1 MPSKAES
8 KQARP
13 RRSSRTGSAS
23 SRTQGSSSKRSTIP
37 VPARTNEVF
46 DQLRTSYEIGPR
58 WNGSRNEWVKRL
70 QPYQKGRIGE
80 EFFDLLCQEAK
91 LTVTGGHTSGHDA
104 HIEGSPIEVKFGTLH
119 DNDPAADDIVE
130 WLQIRP
136 SGDFS
141 HAALIC
147 VCPDH
152 IHLWYTP
159 RDVLLEHAVGQHTGK
174 DATETMKLSIDPHA
188 APLWLGS
195 DLGSSPRKLR
205 KALKPSTAPAKNAKA
220 PATAPSR

>member
-1 MPSKAES
+1 MPSKAEP

-23 SRTQGSSSKRSTIP
+23 SRRQGRSRSG
-37 VPARTNEVF
+37 RTNEVF
-46 DQLRTSYEIGPR
+46 DELKTSYEIGPR
-58 WNGSRNEWVKRL
+58 WKGSRNEWVKRL

-104 HIEGSPIEVKFGTLH
+104 HIEGAPIEVKFGTLH
-119 DNDPAADDIVE
+119 DNDPAGEDIVE

-136 SGDFS
+136 SGDFT

-152 IHLWYTP
+152 IHLWYAP
-159 RDVLLEHAVGQHTGK
+159 RDVLLKNSIGQHTGK
-174 DATETMKLSIDPHA
+174 DATETMKLTIDPHD
-188 APLWLGS
+188 APLWLGD
-195 DLGSSPRKLR
+195 DLGSSPRKLN
-205 KALKPSTAPAKNAKA
+205 KALKQPDTPPARTKLPRAALK
-220 PATAPSR
+220 R